1 MLQAFLVELK
11 GLLTVL
17 NGLFFMVG
25 LALLCKKL
33 KQPKT
38 AKCLWVFASVFF
50 WLTSTKYLPNYLA
63 VQLEKKYLPLQ
74 PQALKTPPQK
84 YYIHVLGS
92 GNNYDD
98 RLPATAQLG
107 LTALSRLAE
116 AIRIYK
122 ELPNAT
128 IVTSAN
134 SLLQKETQ
142 ASVTKRA
149 AILLGIDSSAIEKL
163 DTPSTTTEEAAD
175 LKAKYGTNIQ
185 LIIVTDAMH
194 MPRAITTFQAQGFK
208 PLAAPTNFRSP
219 LGAQSNAF
227 AWWPATEN
235 ITLMDIVLHEYLGKI
250 KAMF

>member
-17 NGLFFMVG
+17 NSTFLLVG

-33 KQPKT
+33 KKPK
-38 AKCLWVFASVFF
+38 AVKFLLVFAIVFF
-50 WLTSTKYLPNYLA
+50 LATSTKYLPNYLA
-63 VQLEKKYLPLQ
+63 MQLEKVYLPIN
-74 PQALKTPPQK
+74 PQALKLPPQK

-107 LTALSRLAE
+107 LTALSRLTE

-122 ELPNAT
+122 VLPNAT

-142 ASVTKRA
+142 ASITKRA
-149 AILLGIDSSAIEKL
+149 AILLGVDSNAIEKL
-163 DTPSTTTEEAAD
+163 DTPSTTAEEAAD

-208 PLAAPTNFRSP
+208 PMAAPTNFRAP
-219 LGAQSNAF
+219 LGAQSNTF
-227 AWWPATEN
+227 AWWPAIEN
-235 ITLMDIVLHEYLGKI
+235 ITLMDIVLHEYLGKL